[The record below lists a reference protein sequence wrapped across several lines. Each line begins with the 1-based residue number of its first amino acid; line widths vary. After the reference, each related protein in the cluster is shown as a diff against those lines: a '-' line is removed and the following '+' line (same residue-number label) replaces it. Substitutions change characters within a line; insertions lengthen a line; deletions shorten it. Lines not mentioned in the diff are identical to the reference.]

1 MSPHHGIN
9 WENKLRNI
17 TFIDIIVYHFLSEIH
32 TETHRFRYTIV
43 TEASNIR
50 QPLKMRSKQP
60 NSCSDTHTPIS
71 DQDNNMTGGTVI
83 LRSPPKNSRIQL
95 RKTKKSIGEVNSSAP
110 HKQNL
115 QATTPQTW
123 SHPWLQLINLR
134 QHFRYDHIK
143 LLLIF
148 TQRISW
154 KIGPLSKGEMLG
166 GAGWY
171 IMGSP
176 SSISSSMKFSLH
188 SVLQKALSPLQLM
201 KHRIPDIN
209 QQSEESHAY

>member
-1 MSPHHGIN
+1 M
-9 WENKLRNI
+9 
-17 TFIDIIVYHFLSEIH
+17 
-32 TETHRFRYTIV
+32 IV

-60 NSCSDTHTPIS
+60 NSSSDTHTPIS
-71 DQDNNMTGGTVI
+71 DQDNNMTRGTVI
-83 LRSPPKNSRIQL
+83 LRSPPKNLRIQV

-154 KIGPLSKGEMLG
+154 KIGPLSKGELLG
-166 GAGWY
+166 GARWY

-176 SSISSSMKFSLH
+176 SSISFSMKFSLH
-188 SVLQKALSPLQLM
+188 SAAKGFVTPVIYETKDTW
-201 KHRIPDIN
+201 H
-209 QQSEESHAY
+209 